1 MTNTLD
7 INKYD
12 IVNSKIDRLIELS
25 DQEQNNSYDTALNY
39 ALEALELI
47 KTISNKE
54 RECYIYY
61 FISNIYC
68 YKGQFKLA
76 LEYANLG
83 KELISL
89 TKDSFVKYK
98 IYNILGVI
106 YFNFSEYIN
115 ALNNFFKALEFLKEE
130 EDKYQNEISGLYL
143 NIANICFRNKDYAH
157 ALEALDDS
165 IKIMKQIQSEFGLY
179 LCYNTYGNIY
189 IELEEV
195 EKAETYYQKALFLA
209 EKIANLTNL
218 ATIYNNLAQVYEKKK
233 ELKKALKFVS
243 SSLRI
248 NKQLNREAI
257 IAIDYRR
264 IGIINFE
271 LNQIEEGIEFLEK
284 AYILSYKLEDKTEA
298 LLSVEELA
306 DYCAKAKRWEEA
318 YQYRT
323 KHSELRDEIFNEQKA
338 KTVSELQIRHQLER
352 KKRETE
358 LLKASEERIR
368 LYADKLE
375 DSNRELER
383 FAHVASHD
391 MKEPLRMIHSYLGLI
406 SKKVKKY
413 EDEVLNEF
421 LHYAVDGANRMQNL
435 ITEMLKLA
443 QLSKDT
449 TMKSVDIN
457 DVILLVF
464 KNLETIIQ
472 EKNAV
477 LKYENLPIVTGNIA
491 LLTQLFQ
498 NLIGNGI
505 KYNRSE
511 KPTITIRVNETET
524 AYHFEIE
531 DNGIGIKEE
540 DYKRVFEML
549 TRLNNR
555 TEFEGTGIG
564 LATCKRIVEKHN
576 GRIWVTSE
584 YGEGSNFQFFLQK

>member
-1 MTNTLD
+1 MTNTLH
-7 INKYD
+7 INTPD
-12 IVNSKIDRLIELS
+12 IVNSEIDKLIELS
-25 DQEQNNSYDTALNY
+25 NQGQNDSYDTALNY
-39 ALEALELI
+39 ALEALKLI

-54 RECYIYY
+54 KECYIYY
-61 FISNIYC
+61 LISNIYC

-76 LEYANLG
+76 LEYADSA
-83 KELISL
+83 KELIKHV
-89 TKDSFVKYK
+89 KDSFIKHKV
-98 IYNILGVI
+98 YNILGVI
-106 YFNFSEYIN
+106 YYNFSEYVN
-115 ALNNFFKALEFLKEE
+115 ALNNFLKALEFIKEE
-130 EDKYQNEISGLYL
+130 EDKYQNEIAGLYL
-143 NIANICFRNKDYAH
+143 NIANLCFRNKDYTNAFE
-157 ALEALDDS
+157 ALEDS
-165 IKIMKQIQSEFGLY
+165 IKIMHQIQNEFGMY

-189 IELEEV
+189 IELEDIEQ
-195 EKAETYYQKALFLA
+195 AETYYKKGLIIA
-209 EKIANLTNL
+209 EKINNLRNL

-233 ELKKALKFVS
+233 ELAKALEFVS
-243 SSLRI
+243 NSLKI
-248 NKQLNREAI
+248 NKQLKREAA
-257 IAIDYRR
+257 IAVDYRR
-264 IGIINFE
+264 IGIISFE
-271 LNQIEEGIEFLEK
+271 LNQIDKGIEFLEQ
-284 AYILSYKLEDKTEA
+284 AYELSYQLENKTEA
-298 LLSVEELA
+298 LLSLEKLA
-306 DYCAKAKRWEEA
+306 DYSAQAKKWELA
-318 YQYRT
+318 YKYRT
-323 KHSELRDEIFNEQKA
+323 KHSELRDEIFNDQKA

-352 KKRETE
+352 RKRETE

-375 DSNRELER
+375 DSNQELER
-383 FAHVASHD
+383 FAHTASHD

-406 SKKVKKY
+406 TRKVKKY
-413 EDEVLNEF
+413 EDETLNEF

-449 TMKSVDIN
+449 DMKPVDVN
-457 DVILLVF
+457 DVMVLVF
-464 KNLETIIQ
+464 KNLQTIIQ

-477 LKYENLPIVTGNIA
+477 LKYENLPVVTGNIS

-511 KPTITIRVNETET
+511 QPIITIRVNETET

-576 GRIWVTSE
+576 GRIWVVSE